1 MNSSIYMPSKVAYFS
16 VGSDELLRRREGIC
30 HLWSRGR
37 HFSPS
42 LPVVGRAS
50 ESLARSCE
58 SDLRAEISGESS
70 RYGAQATRPEVPPP
84 IPNFVVR
91 FPSSACAQIHKR

>member
-1 MNSSIYMPSKVAYFS
+1 MSCFAVGKGS
-16 VGSDELLRRREGIC
+16 VTYGLGADIII
-30 HLWSRGR
+30 R

-42 LPVVGRAS
+42 LPVVGQAS

-70 RYGAQATRPEVPPP
+70 RYDAQATRPEVRPP

-91 FPSSACAQIHKR
+91 FSSSIQRMRANS

>member
-1 MNSSIYMPSKVAYFS
+1 MPSKLESYLL
-16 VGSDELLRRREGIC
+16 GSDELLRRRNGIS

-42 LPVVGRAS
+42 LPVVGQVA

-58 SDLRAEISGESS
+58 SDLPVEISGESS
-70 RYGAQATRPEVPPP
+70 RYSAQATRPEVSPP
-84 IPNFVVR
+84 IPNSVVR
-91 FPSSACAQIHKR
+91 FSSSIQRMRANS